1 MSRRTLPLDDRLHD
15 YLLANSLRE
24 HPCLRALRDLTVRHE
39 HGGMQ
44 SSPEQVQL
52 LALLIELMGATR
64 VLEVGCFTGYGTLG
78 MALALPPDGRIVTL
92 DVNEDWAA
100 IGRRFWREAGV
111 EGRIEL
117 RLGLAQESLDALLA
131 ERGPASFDLAYIDA
145 DKKGYD
151 DYWERA
157 LRLVR
162 PGGLIALDNVLWA
175 GAVADPADTSHQTE
189 ALRRLNAKLHRDQR
203 VTLSL
208 VPIGDGVTLA
218 RKR

>member
-24 HPCLRALRDLTVRHE
+24 HPCLRALRDLTERHE

-151 DYWERA
+151 EYWER
-157 LRLVR
+157 V
-162 PGGLIALDNVLWA
+162 
-175 GAVADPADTSHQTE
+175 
-189 ALRRLNAKLHRDQR
+189 
-203 VTLSL
+203 
-208 VPIGDGVTLA
+208 
-218 RKR
+218 